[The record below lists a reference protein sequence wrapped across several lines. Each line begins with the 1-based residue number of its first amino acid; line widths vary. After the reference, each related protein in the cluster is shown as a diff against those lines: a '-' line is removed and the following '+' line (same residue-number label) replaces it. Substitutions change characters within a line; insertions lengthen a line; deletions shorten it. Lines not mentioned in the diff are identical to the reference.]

1 MLIFERFLMHL
12 NFARHLSG
20 DPGRDHPLICLTGN
34 LFRDEKVEQ
43 APEKRGSQAQWSEGR
58 GDSKGAGRG
67 LRYIR
72 LFKKGHWSSEREVGV
87 ERQLLP

>member
-1 MLIFERFLMHL
+1 MLIFERFLVHL
-12 NFARHLSG
+12 NFAGHLSG
-20 DPGRDHPLICLTGN
+20 DPGRDHSLICLIGN
-34 LFRDEKVEQ
+34 LFRDEKV
-43 APEKRGSQAQWSEGR
+43 EKRGSQAQWSEGR